1 MVIQGHGSFK
11 VIALFSPMSLTC
23 MIETWS
29 PANSGSSKSGRRKR
43 GRGGRPDIP
52 NLEVACITFFTY
64 LCQEL
69 GHMTSPKPKGGW
81 GSMVQLGSHME

>member
-11 VIALFSPMSLTC
+11 VTALFSPKSLTC
-23 MIETWS
+23 MVETWS
-29 PANSGSSKSGRRKR
+29 PADSGFSQLGEGR
-43 GRGGRPDIP
+43 
-52 NLEVACITFFTY
+52 EVEEAGLMFPIWKCQV

-69 GHMTSPKPKGGW
+69 GHVTSPKPKWGW